1 MTVGRVEV
9 VRVGGRCLD
18 APDRLRLEAGP
29 VGAVAVYAS
38 ATAIDNARV
47 AAGLLEHVERQAWR
61 PVGDHAASA
70 FSSESRRWRPGD
82 ARAGP

>member
-29 VGAVAVYAS
+29 VGAVAVYAG

-47 AAGLLEHVERQAWR
+47 AAGLLEHVVRQAWR

-70 FSSESRRWRPGD
+70 FFLRERAARPGD